1 VQPTA
6 RAKRLALDDV
16 ASTIARMALPNEPD
30 EAWRARRLFWLA
42 ATPEDGQA
50 QLDPADEQHLVRVL
64 RARVGERIAGLD
76 GSGSAWP
83 LVVEAVDKR
92 GVTLRADGPARS
104 EPEAGA
110 AGARTPWIE
119 LAVAWPR
126 PQVGEDMLD
135 GLVQLGCARVTA
147 LVSGRSQEW
156 SRDWT
161 QARRERLERV
171 VREACKQSRRLWRI
185 ELGGP
190 QELES
195 WLAEHSSEKG
205 PGNGTSSD
213 ADETFEGGTCAVL
226 EPRASR
232 HLAPWVRE
240 QRERRPDVR
249 LRLIVGPE
257 GGWSAEE
264 RAALAA
270 RGLPEL
276 ALAGHVLRTELAAQ
290 TAAAIALQ
298 P

>member
-1 VQPTA
+1 VL
-6 RAKRLALDDV
+6 RLALV
-16 ASTIARMALPNEPD
+16 SGASTIARMATHREP
-30 EAWRARRLFWLA
+30 EAAWRARRMFWLA
-42 ATPEDGQA
+42 ATPESGEA
-50 QLDPADEQHLVRVL
+50 QLEPADEQHLLRVL
-64 RARVGERIAGLD
+64 RARPGERIAGLD
-76 GSGSAWP
+76 GSGTAWP
-83 LVVEAVDKR
+83 LVVESVDKH
-92 GVTLRADGPARS
+92 GVSVRLDGEARH
-104 EPEAGA
+104 EAEAGA
-110 AGARTPWIE
+110 AGARVPWIE
-119 LAVAWPR
+119 LAIAWPR

-161 QARRERLERV
+161 PARRERLERV

-190 QELES
+190 LELES
-195 WLAEHSSEKG
+195 WLSERASGAES
-205 PGNGTSSD
+205 
-213 ADETFEGGTCAVL
+213 GTCAVL
-226 EPRASR
+226 EPRAER
-232 HLAPWVRE
+232 LLAPSVRE

-249 LRLIVGPE
+249 LSLVVGPE

>member
-1 VQPTA
+1 
-6 RAKRLALDDV
+6 
-16 ASTIARMALPNEPD
+16 MAADNDPEA
-30 EAWRARRLFWLA
+30 AWRARRMFWLA
-42 ATPEDGQA
+42 TTPESGAA
-50 QLDPADEQHLVRVL
+50 QLEPADEQHLVRVL
-64 RARVGERIAGLD
+64 RARPGERIAGLD
-76 GSGSAWP
+76 GSGTAWP
-83 LVVEAVDKR
+83 LVIESVDKR
-92 GVTLRADGPARS
+92 GLSLRLDGQARS
-104 EPEAGA
+104 EPPAGA
-110 AGARTPWIE
+110 AGARVPWIE
-119 LAVAWPR
+119 VAIAWPR

-161 QARRERLERV
+161 PARRERLERV

-190 QELES
+190 LELES
-195 WLAEHSSEKG
+195 WLTERS
-205 PGNGTSSD
+205 
-213 ADETFEGGTCAVL
+213 GGEQSTTCAVL
-226 EPRASR
+226 DPRGKR
-232 HLAPWVRE
+232 FLAPWVRE
-240 QRERRPDVR
+240 QRELQPAVR
-249 LRLIVGPE
+249 LSLIVGPE